1 METIANEGDLAP
13 FNDYSENVEYYRIY
27 LFIFSHRHIHS
38 VSNLGMAANLTPQ
51 LPWPTKFHALL
62 ISDKEIGRILFSL
75 SSLFR
80 SSPWSGIWMANGQC
94 PPPFPVWLMAIN
106 PFLPSRKNRKKKEF
120 PERKKK
126 GKNIHGRKN
135 LVFFDIFLRDRYA
148 MLFKDHSKKLQ
159 ALDGASSVPSIDVR
173 FFPRSSQ
180 RHFKIPQTTTS
191 IDHILRWS

>member
-1 METIANEGDLAP
+1 MMMIRGVLLCQYNDRNTRHPIFLFSFYKHKTTPISLRKKKKTLETIANEGDLAP

-80 SSPWSGIWMANGQC
+80 SSPWSGI
-94 PPPFPVWLMAIN
+94 
-106 PFLPSRKNRKKKEF
+106 
-120 PERKKK
+120 
-126 GKNIHGRKN
+126 
-135 LVFFDIFLRDRYA
+135 
-148 MLFKDHSKKLQ
+148 
-159 ALDGASSVPSIDVR
+159 
-173 FFPRSSQ
+173 
-180 RHFKIPQTTTS
+180 
-191 IDHILRWS
+191 